1 MHPENS
7 TSVDGG
13 ETQRKT
19 SAATAA
25 LLAEKICQFA
35 MSASRSNLANPF
47 GGSANPF
54 GSGGTLCSCSLVAQ
68 YADHTHRRGIVQRK
82 NFWLIQLKYAQSFG
96 LIRSW
101 KKIKISHKNSS
112 RLAEPLR
119 ALAACSV
126 CLRIEHACG
135 PGGRHLRATGNVL
148 QAQQRPPWEQSVN

>member
-25 LLAEKICQFA
+25 LLAGKICQFA
-35 MSASRSNLANPF
+35 MSSSRSNLANPF

-68 YADHTHRRGIVQRK
+68 YADHTQTGDCAKQK
-82 NFWLIQLKYAQSFG
+82 LLSDSIQIGVYKF
-96 LIRSW
+96 
-101 KKIKISHKNSS
+101 
-112 RLAEPLR
+112 PLN
-119 ALAACSV
+119 
-126 CLRIEHACG
+126 
-135 PGGRHLRATGNVL
+135 PQN
-148 QAQQRPPWEQSVN
+148 